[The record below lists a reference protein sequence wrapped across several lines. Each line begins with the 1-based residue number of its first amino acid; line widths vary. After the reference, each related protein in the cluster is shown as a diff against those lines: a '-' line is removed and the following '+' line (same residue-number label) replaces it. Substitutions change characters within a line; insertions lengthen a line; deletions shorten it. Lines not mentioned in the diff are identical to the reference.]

1 MTATAP
7 PPTPLVPHPVR
18 ELKPLLRGW
27 LHLGTAPLALAV
39 GLVFIAITDRSAGR
53 WSLAIFTL
61 TSVALFGTSALYH
74 RRYWAEPWETRLRR
88 IDHSNILL
96 IIAGTYTPI
105 TVLAL
110 HGNTRTVILSV
121 VWGGALLG
129 IAFRVLWVHAP
140 RLLYTPIYVL
150 LGWTA
155 AFVFPQLLHGA
166 GVAATVL
173 IIVGGGLYT
182 IGGILYAVKWPNP
195 WPRVLGFHELFHF
208 FTVAAFSVHCVAIG
222 LIALR

>member
-1 MTATAP
+1 VTATAP
-7 PPTPLVPHPVR
+7 PPSQLVHGPIRPF
-18 ELKPLLRGW
+18 KPLLRGW
-27 LHLGTAPLALAV
+27 LHLGTTPVAFAV
-39 GLVFIAITDRSAGR
+39 GIAFIAAADNATAR
-53 WSLAIFTL
+53 WSIGIFTL

-96 IIAGTYTPI
+96 ITAGTYTPI

-110 HGNTRTVILSV
+110 RGDTRTVVLSV

-129 IAFRVLWVHAP
+129 IAFRVLWVTAP
-140 RLLYTPIYVL
+140 RWLYTPVYVL

-155 AFVFPQLLHGA
+155 AFVFPQLIHGA

-173 IIVGGGLYT
+173 IVVGGGLYT